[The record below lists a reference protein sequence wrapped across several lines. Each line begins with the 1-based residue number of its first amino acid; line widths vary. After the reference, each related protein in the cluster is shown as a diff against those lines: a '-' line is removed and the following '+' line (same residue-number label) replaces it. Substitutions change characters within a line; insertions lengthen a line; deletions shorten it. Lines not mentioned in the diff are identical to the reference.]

1 MGTVSVKAMKN
12 CGSKCGNQLVMTP
25 VSKGQLSFVIMESSS
40 SDDFS
45 ASENHSMYSYDSD
58 LESMTELS
66 LMSSS
71 DISSESLGTDLQSDV
86 ENHSVGLDSCWSD
99 DESVLELFPNDSDE
113 SESCTEDFEEPV
125 VGLADNQ
132 DGTPLFS
139 GGSITMLQSL
149 LLILQFALR

>member
-1 MGTVSVKAMKN
+1 
-12 CGSKCGNQLVMTP
+12 
-25 VSKGQLSFVIMESSS
+25 MESSS
-40 SDDFS
+40 SDDLS
-45 ASENHSMYSYDSD
+45 ASENHSMYSCDSD

-86 ENHSVGLDSCWSD
+86 ENHSVDLDSCWSD

-113 SESCTEDFEEPV
+113 SESCMEDFEEPV

-139 GGSITMLQSL
+139 GGSITMLVVVANTAVCPEVRQCFKECSTKVSIACGAMSL
-149 LLILQFALR
+149 LW